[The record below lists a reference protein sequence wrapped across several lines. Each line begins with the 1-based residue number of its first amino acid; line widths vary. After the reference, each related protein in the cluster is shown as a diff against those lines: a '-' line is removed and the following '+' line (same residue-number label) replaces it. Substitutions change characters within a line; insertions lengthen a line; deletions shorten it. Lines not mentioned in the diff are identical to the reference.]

1 MDEDDEVLL
10 KSTRILTEHF
20 GYQPIAVID
29 DVINTINEIMYRCTE
44 QLEQILINQTKNNK
58 SSINRE
64 DSVTKIQEGTATL
77 ESYLEHTINTN
88 FDKFE
93 IYSLRNV
100 FSIPKELI
108 NFIVLKHQEN
118 LNLNLKLSNDFKLD
132 KLNNLDLQVSEN
144 IIKLIQEV
152 KYQIELNK
160 VLCGVIGRLKKLKI
174 VSQAIKLKLSP
185 LIANN
190 GDNDRKI
197 LNELNPLNDTILFL
211 VTQIKNI
218 YDKINS
224 IKDLIYDDLLLENF
238 FSITNEEKQ
247 LNAKIDVIID
257 RINESKSNLKNNED
271 KVEDKDQG
279 EDEDVNLI
287 DFLRDGNVG

>member
-132 KLNNLDLQVSEN
+132 NLNNLDLQVSEN